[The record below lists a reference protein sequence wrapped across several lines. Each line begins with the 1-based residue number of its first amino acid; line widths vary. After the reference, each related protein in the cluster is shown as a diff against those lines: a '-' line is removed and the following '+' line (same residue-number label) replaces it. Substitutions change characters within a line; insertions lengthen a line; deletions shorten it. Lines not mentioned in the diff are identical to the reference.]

1 MNFGTVAKA
10 RVIFAFSV
18 VLLLIALY
26 IPDIGVWLALL
37 WLAVVLWQY
46 QVQRKDKS

>member
-1 MNFGTVAKA
+1 MNLDAVAKA

-18 VLLLIALY
+18 MLLLIAVY

-37 WLAVVLWQY
+37 WLAVVIWQY
-46 QVQRKDKS
+46 REQRKN